1 MKFTIDQRELE
12 RVLSELTPFLDKNND
27 SFRANYYLIAKDN
40 TLTIQA
46 TNLKIGLSVIIRPDI
61 IEQDGSTL
69 VDGARFLKV
78 VKSFKRDS
86 ITCELISNELLVKQG
101 RSKFKVKVNTN
112 TKAFYT
118 FPTSQDMS
126 KVNFNGQLLKSGFE
140 TIIPSIDG
148 NSPKYELTGGL
159 VSISEKNITFV
170 STDTKRLTIVEETLE
185 EENSSDLE
193 FIIPRPAMIEIPK
206 LFDGDIEFLYNEEF
220 VIIENKEKF
229 FFTKLVSGTYPVWK
243 RIVPKELAYEFSLN
257 KIEIIEKIKLISSV
271 SSSIKI
277 SFTKKGITFKTLD
290 YQNVNSEAET
300 FIEMELT
307 IPESFELGTNSRFIM
322 DFLNHIDNDSEEFT
336 FGFNKANRPFVLLN
350 KNIKSVIMPINIDG
364 E

>member
-27 SFRANYYLIAKDN
+27 SFRANYHLIAKN
-40 TLTIQA
+40 NVLTIQA
-46 TNLKIGLSVIIRPDI
+46 TNLKIGLSVTVRPEI
-61 IEQDGSTL
+61 IEQEGSTL

-78 VKSFKRDS
+78 VKPLKRDA

-101 RSKFKVKVNTN
+101 RSRFKVKVNTN
-112 TKAFYT
+112 TRAFYT
-118 FPTSQDMS
+118 FPTTEDMS
-126 KVNFNGQLLKSGFE
+126 KINFNGQLLKTGFE
-140 TIIPSIDG
+140 NIIPSIDG

-159 VSISEKNITFV
+159 VSISKENITFV

-185 EENSSDLE
+185 TSNSSDLE

-243 RIVPKELAYEFSLN
+243 RIVPQDLTYEFTLN
-257 KIEIIEKIKLISSV
+257 KNEMIEKMKLISSV
-271 SSSIKI
+271 NSSIKI
-277 SFTKKGITFKTLD
+277 SFNKSGITFKTLD

-300 FIEMELT
+300 SIDMELS
-307 IPESFELGTNSRFIM
+307 IPENFELGTNSRFII
-322 DFLNHIDNDSEEFT
+322 DFLNHIDVEEFT
-336 FGFNKANRPFVLLN
+336 FGFKKADRPFVLVS
-350 KNIKSVIMPINIDG
+350 KNIKAVIMPINLG
-364 E
+364 ED

>member
-27 SFRANYYLIAKDN
+27 SFRANYYLIAKNN

-46 TNLKIGLSVIIRPDI
+46 TNLKIGLSVTVKPDI

-86 ITCELISNELLVKQG
+86 ITCELIDNELSVKQG

-112 TKAFYT
+112 TQAFYS
-118 FPTSQDMS
+118 FPTVQDMS
-126 KVNFNGQLLKSGFE
+126 KINFNGQLLKSGFE
-140 TIIPSIDG
+140 NIIPSIDG

-159 VSISEKNITFV
+159 VSISQKNITFV
-170 STDTKRLTIVEETLE
+170 STDTKRLTVVDETLN

-243 RIVPKELAYEFSLN
+243 RIVPKDLKHKITLN
-257 KIEIIEKIKLISSV
+257 RSDILEKMKLILSV
-271 SSSIKI
+271 NSNIKI

-290 YQNVNSEAET
+290 YQSVNSEAET
-300 FIEMELT
+300 SIDMALDIYEN
-307 IPESFELGTNSRFIM
+307 FELGTNSRFII
-322 DFLNHIDNDSEEFT
+322 DFLNHIDDEDFT
-336 FGFNKANRPFVLLN
+336 FGFNEANRPFVLVS
-350 KNIKSVIMPINIDG
+350 KNIKAVIMPINLAD
-364 E
+364 